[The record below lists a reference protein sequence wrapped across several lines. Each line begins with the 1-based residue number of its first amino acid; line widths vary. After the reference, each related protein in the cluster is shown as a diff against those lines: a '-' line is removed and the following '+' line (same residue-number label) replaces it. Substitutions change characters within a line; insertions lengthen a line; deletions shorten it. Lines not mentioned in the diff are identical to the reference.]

1 MVLSAR
7 RTEPVTIL
15 QRERALRPDLVL
27 IMAYLA
33 LTGLGIVMIY
43 SASAPRL
50 IAEGRSPTDLVRR
63 QLVFVAAGL
72 VMFIVSS
79 LVEHRTLRMLAP
91 IIYIGSLLTLV
102 IVLFMPQVANAN
114 RWFVAGPIRFQP
126 SELAKVA
133 VILALAATLA
143 ASMDKSLHWREVA
156 RSIALVAVPAY
167 LIFKEPD
174 LGTMLVFGFVAV
186 VMLFVAGTTWR
197 QFAFLLI
204 AAVVASVLLFK
215 AGQIK
220 DYQITRITA
229 FLNPTANSLEAGYN
243 LDQSKIA
250 IGAGGL
256 FGRGLFQGN
265 QTNLSFV
272 PEQSTDFIFT
282 AIGEQLGFVGATIVI
297 GLFAV
302 LAWRLLIAAANGRD
316 RFSQLVA
323 IGVAAM
329 LVFHVFVNI
338 GMTVRITP
346 VTGLPL
352 PFLSAGGT
360 AYVAM
365 SIALGL
371 AHSVWM
377 RRSPV
382 PADTELWS
390 PPLESLLE

>member
-7 RTEPVTIL
+7 RTEPVTLL
-15 QRERALRPDLVL
+15 QRERALRPDILL
-27 IMAYLA
+27 ILAYLA
-33 LTGLGIVMIY
+33 LSGLGLVMIY

-50 IAEGRSPTDLVRR
+50 LADGENPASLVRR
-63 QLVFVAAGL
+63 QMVFALVGIG
-72 VMFIVSS
+72 MFILAS
-79 LVEHRTLRMLAP
+79 LIEHRTLKMLAP
-91 IIYIGSLLTLV
+91 IAYVGSLISLIV
-102 IVLFMPQVANAN
+102 VLFMPIVAGAN
-114 RWFVAGPIRFQP
+114 RWIDFGFFQFQP

-133 VILALAATLA
+133 LILALAAMLA
-143 ASMDKSLHWREVA
+143 ASRDKALHWTEIV
-156 RSIALVAVPAY
+156 RSVALVAVPAF
-167 LIFKEPD
+167 LIFKQPD

-186 VMLFVAGTTWR
+186 VMVFSAGTTWR
-197 QFAFLLI
+197 QFAFLTI
-204 AAVVASVLLFK
+204 AAVVGSISLFK
-215 AGQIK
+215 VGAIAE
-220 DYQITRITA
+220 YQLIRITA
-229 FLNPTANSLEAGYN
+229 FLDSTADAADSNYN
-243 LDQSKIA
+243 LIQSKIA
-250 IGAGGL
+250 IGSGGL
-256 FGRGLFQGN
+256 FGRGLFEGQ

-282 AIGEQLGFVGATIVI
+282 AIGEQLGFIGAIVVI

-302 LAWRLLIAAANGRD
+302 ITWRLLVAAANGRD

-360 AYVAM
+360 AYIAM

-371 AHSVWM
+371 GHSVWM

-382 PADTELWS
+382 PVDVDI
-390 PPLESLLE
+390 

>member
-1 MVLSAR
+1 MVLTAR
-7 RTEPVTIL
+7 RTEPVTLL

-27 IMAYLA
+27 ILSYLA
-33 LTGLGIVMIY
+33 LTGLGLVMIY

-50 IAEGRSPTDLVRR
+50 LADGVSPTALVRR
-63 QLVFVAAGL
+63 QMVFAAVGI
-72 VMFIVSS
+72 VGFILAS
-79 LVEHRTLRMLAP
+79 LVEHRTLKMLAP
-91 IIYIGSLLTLV
+91 IAYVGSLITLTV
-102 IVLFMPQVANAN
+102 VLFMPVVAGAN
-114 RWFVAGPIRFQP
+114 RWIELGFFQFQP

-133 VILALAATLA
+133 LILALAALLA
-143 ASMDKSLHWREVA
+143 TSRDKALHWAEVA
-156 RSIALVAVPAY
+156 YAVVLVAIPAF
-167 LIFKEPD
+167 LIFKQPD

-186 VMLFVAGTTWR
+186 VMVFSAGTTWR
-197 QFAFLLI
+197 QLAFLTI
-204 AAVVASVLLFK
+204 ATVVGSVSLFK
-215 AGQIK
+215 VGAIAE
-220 DYQITRITA
+220 YQLTRITA
-229 FLNPTANSLEAGYN
+229 FLDPMSDVVNSNYN
-243 LDQSKIA
+243 LAQSKIA
-250 IGAGGL
+250 IGSGGL
-256 FGRGLFQGN
+256 FGRGLFEGA

-282 AIGEQLGFVGATIVI
+282 AIGEQLGFVGATVVI
-297 GLFAV
+297 GLFAIV
-302 LAWRLLIAAANGRD
+302 AWRLLVAAANGRD

-360 AYVAM
+360 AFIAM

-371 AHSVWM
+371 GHSVWM

-382 PADTELWS
+382 PVDIDI
-390 PPLESLLE
+390 